1 MQTAEVPIKFEFV
14 DDVDFM
20 CQTLEAIAEAC
31 VRCNQ
36 IWLDAAEKIG
46 IEAPCCPSCLADEY
60 DFRYVG
66 PEARKCASACQRLD
80 TCPVMLERGE
90 GTCYDLACYFCAI
103 YRSEGKACEVQ
114 IVPMMDV
121 YGHHIPGDF
130 HALIVF
136 ADGTQRDP
144 SAELVDYMQNGTK
157 AACNCGECSD
167 CASKA
172 PQAGPEFEVGGC
184 STGTCGLAA
193 RTMGVQQVQVPQFS
207 SDPASPY
214 GGNCLG

>member
-1 MQTAEVPIKFEFV
+1 
-14 DDVDFM
+14 
-20 CQTLEAIAEAC
+20 
-31 VRCNQ
+31 
-36 IWLDAAEKIG
+36 
-46 IEAPCCPSCLADEY
+46 
-60 DFRYVG
+60 
-66 PEARKCASACQRLD
+66 
-80 TCPVMLERGE
+80 
-90 GTCYDLACYFCAI
+90 
-103 YRSEGKACEVQ
+103 
-114 IVPMMDV
+114 MMDV

-157 AACNCGECSD
+157 AACNCSSCGGD
-167 CASKA
+167 A

-184 STGTCGLAA
+184 STGKCGLAA